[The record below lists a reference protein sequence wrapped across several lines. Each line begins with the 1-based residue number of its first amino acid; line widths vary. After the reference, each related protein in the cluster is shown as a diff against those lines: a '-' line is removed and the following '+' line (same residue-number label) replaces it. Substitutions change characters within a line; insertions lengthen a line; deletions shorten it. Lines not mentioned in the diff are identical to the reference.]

1 VTWTSLAMLG
11 WVAAGV
17 AVAWLPP
24 RRWQV
29 PAFALFSAVFLA
41 WYAPLS
47 AGLLAV
53 FTVGTHLVVSGRGG
67 PQRALG
73 AVAAVAGTL
82 VAFKLGVTTEWGG
95 SEAGGPSPV
104 PLGLSFYAL
113 RTIHVLMERYKGALP
128 EHSFTTLA
136 AYLFFL
142 PILPAGPIARL
153 GDFQRELRRRRFDG
167 ALFSRGLERILH
179 GYAKI
184 VILGN
189 YLVSMKFA
197 EWIQTGLQAGSPA
210 QAYLDCLRYGSNLYF
225 QFGGYSDVAIG
236 FALLVGVRVAENFRW
251 PFLAENIGEFW
262 RRWHITLAEWCRDYV
277 FMPVASWS
285 RSPSLAVVAS
295 MIVLGVWHELSWRY
309 LAWGVY
315 HGLGIAVW
323 RAWSRRRPAPTGASG
338 PAAALRHG
346 ARVLVTF
353 HFVLLS
359 FAITKEPDLGAA
371 LGVYRALLGL
381 AP

>member
-1 VTWTSLAMLG
+1 MLG
-11 WVAAGV
+11 WIAAGV

-29 PAFALFSAVFLA
+29 PAFALFSAAFLA
-41 WYAPLS
+41 WHAPLS
-47 AGLLAV
+47 AALLAA
-53 FTVGTHLVVSGRGG
+53 FTVGTHLVVSSRAGPGRV
-67 PQRALG
+67 LG
-73 AVAAVAGTL
+73 AVAAVAGVL
-82 VAFKLGVTTEWGG
+82 VAFKLGVTTEWGT
-95 SEAGGPSPV
+95 SEAGAPSLV

-113 RTIHVLMERYKGALP
+113 RTIHVLMERYKGAP
-128 EHSFTTLA
+128 IEPSFESLA

-153 GDFQRELRRRRFDG
+153 GDFRRELRRRRFDG
-167 ALFSRGLERILH
+167 AGFSRGLERILH

-189 YLVSMKFA
+189 YLVSIRFA
-197 EWIQTGLQAGSPA
+197 EWITIEVDAGSA
-210 QAYLDCLRYGSNLYF
+210 AAAYLDCLRYGLNLYF

-251 PFLAENIGEFW
+251 PFFADNIGEFW

-295 MIVLGVWHELSWRY
+295 MVVLGVWHELSPRY

-315 HGLGIAVW
+315 HGAGLAVW
-323 RAWSRRRPAPTGASG
+323 RAWSRRWPAPRGARG
-338 PAAALRHG
+338 PAARLRRAG
-346 ARVLVTF
+346 AVLLTF

-359 FAITKEPDLGAA
+359 FAITKEPDLAAA
-371 LGVYRALLGL
+371 LGVYRALVGL